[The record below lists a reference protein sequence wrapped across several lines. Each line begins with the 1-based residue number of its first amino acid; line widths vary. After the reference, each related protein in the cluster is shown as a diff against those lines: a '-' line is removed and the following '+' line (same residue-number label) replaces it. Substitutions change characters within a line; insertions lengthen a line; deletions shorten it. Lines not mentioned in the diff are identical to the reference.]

1 MMQSMQV
8 DVAEGLRTTKKRA
21 TRAQLISAARRLTLE
36 HGLDGVT
43 VEMICADA
51 GVSVRTFHNY
61 FPTKDDA
68 LVADPPELTDGDAA
82 ERFVSGGPTG
92 ALLPDL
98 VDLLDPRDTV
108 QDTDRAELRL
118 AHAVL
123 LREPRLLARQLAHAM
138 AQEDRIAGLI
148 AQRRGRDEADAACAT
163 VAAVAGAVLRRAF
176 TEWVTADDGSPLRS
190 HLDACLAVV
199 MTELGPDPAASRE
212 ARPSSDLEYS

>member
-1 MMQSMQV
+1 MMQSMQIEA
-8 DVAEGLRTTKKRA
+8 AEGLRTTKKRA
-21 TRAQLISAARRLTLE
+21 TRAQLISAARRLTVE

-43 VEMICADA
+43 VEMIAAEA

-68 LVADPPELTDGDAA
+68 LVGDQPELGDEEAA
-82 ERFVSGGPTG
+82 RRFVAGGPTG

-98 VDLLDPRDTV
+98 VELVDPSRTIE
-108 QDTDRAELRL
+108 DTDPAELRL

-148 AQRRGRDEADAACAT
+148 ARRRGRTEPDAACRT
-163 VAAVAGAVLRRAF
+163 VAAIVGAVLRAAF

-199 MTELGPDPAASRE
+199 MTELGSDPVHEPRATSLQE
-212 ARPSSDLEYS
+212 QL

>member
-1 MMQSMQV
+1 MQTMQV
-8 DVAEGLRTTKKRA
+8 DGAEGLRTTKKRA
-21 TRAQLISAARRLTLE
+21 TRAQLISAARRLTVE

-43 VEMICADA
+43 VEMICAAA

-68 LVADPPELTDGDAA
+68 LVGDQPELGDDDAA
-82 ERFVSGGPTG
+82 RRFVDGRPTG

-98 VDLLDPRDTV
+98 VDLLDSGDAIRDT
-108 QDTDRAELRL
+108 DPAELRL

-123 LREPRLLARQLAHAM
+123 LREPRLLARHLAHAM

-148 AQRRGRDEADAACAT
+148 ARRRGLPAADAACAT

-176 TEWVTADDGSPLRS
+176 TEWVTADDGSPLRR
-190 HLDACLAVV
+190 HLDACLAVA
-199 MTELGPDPAASRE
+199 MTELGSDPAASRE
-212 ARPSSDLEYS
+212 ARPSPDLEHS